1 MSKLPPLK
9 HYLPIPDN
17 GYNNKYNHIPQ
28 WPFRLLI
35 CGSSGSGKTNLLL
48 NLILQYLSYDR
59 LLVYAKDLSE
69 PKYEYLQ
76 ELFNNDDDDDDE
88 DDEEEV
94 LFSSDDKVISVD
106 ELDPNKQNLI
116 VFDDYITSRDQNK
129 IEDLF
134 IRGRKKNVSIIYL
147 TQSYYQTP
155 KNIRLQCNYLI
166 LFRSCNQREVNTI
179 LRDHTLDSK
188 TVRENYSQAVRQPYN
203 FFMFDFKNSK
213 LKYRHNFN
221 PIEKKRKRNLKNEN
235 EKRKNENYSY
245 QRNLDYI

>member
-76 ELFNNDDDDDDE
+76 ELFNKNNDEDDDDDE
-88 DDEEEV
+88 DEEEV

-166 LFRSCNQREVNTI
+166 LFRSRKKET
-179 LRDHTLDSK
+179 K
-188 TVRENYSQAVRQPYN
+188 T
-203 FFMFDFKNSK
+203 KK
-213 LKYRHNFN
+213 TKT
-221 PIEKKRKRNLKNEN
+221 KKRKTK
-235 EKRKNENYSY
+235 KRKTKKNRKLLLPVESRLYKEMKTIKYFIKKIINCFIKKIKKKNGTLYSWGWCVD
-245 QRNLDYI
+245 RDRTEE

>member
-17 GYNNKYNHIPQ
+17 GYNNKYKHIPQ

-35 CGSSGSGKTNLLL
+35 CGSSGAGKTNLLL

-59 LLVYAKDLSE
+59 LFVYAKDLSE

-76 ELFNNDDDDDDE
+76 ELFNDDDDNVDSE
-88 DDEEEV
+88 EEEEV
-94 LFSSDDKVISVD
+94 VAALFSSDDKVISVD
-106 ELDPNKQNLI
+106 DLDANKQNLI
-116 VFDDYITSRDQNK
+116 VFDDYVTSRDQKK
-129 IEDLF
+129 IDDLF

-166 LFRSCNQREVNTI
+166 LFRSCNQREINTI
-179 LRDHTLDSK
+179 LRDHALDPK
-188 TVRENYSQAVRQPYN
+188 TVKENYSQAVREPYN
-203 FFMFDFKNSK
+203 FFMFDFKNPK

-221 PIEKKRKRNLKNEN
+221 PIEKEKENIPSTRRKIK
-235 EKRKNENYSY
+235 S
-245 QRNLDYI
+245 